1 MSIHTVVDY
10 CLFLHSLTYRN
21 WISEKEAGRAPHYY
35 ANTLS
40 RCLAKPFLGFIQC
53 FCDVS
58 LWEGWKEQIK
68 TPGLHRQARFP
79 LKDSVSTGLN
89 NCSFAELYQHPIKE
103 RGQAENHRGIQGHWA
118 YKQND
123 KYVPLSWECLWY
135 TYEVLELNGLNKVTK
150 PVSRIQGTWR
160 KASFNPLDH
169 ISSLM
174 RTETI
179 LFSHIHNEWYGL
191 IFLRESTRSFFL
203 FAFQLHC
210 MWSISSTNELQ
221 VENFWEQLSC
231 TWHFGVPVAE

>member
-1 MSIHTVVDY
+1 MFSKALLRFHSMFLWCVTVRRMERTNQNTWVTQAGSIPSEGQCEHRFEQ
-10 CLFLHSLTYRN
+10 LFLCRALPARCQG
-21 WISEKEAGRAPHYY
+21 KGRGRE
-35 ANTLS
+35 S
-40 RCLAKPFLGFIQC
+40 Q
-53 FCDVS
+53 
-58 LWEGWKEQIK
+58 
-68 TPGLHRQARFP
+68 
-79 LKDSVSTGLN
+79 
-89 NCSFAELYQHPIKE
+89 
-103 RGQAENHRGIQGHWA
+103 GIQGNWA

-150 PVSRIQGTWR
+150 PGSRIQGTWR

-231 TWHFGVPVAE
+231 SWHFGVPVAE